1 MSKFVREEAPLH
13 GVTGVGMAREVACVL
28 RSSQERERERWPH
41 GLATWVGTLINLRQ
55 GKMKGGE

>member
-55 GKMKGGE
+55 GK